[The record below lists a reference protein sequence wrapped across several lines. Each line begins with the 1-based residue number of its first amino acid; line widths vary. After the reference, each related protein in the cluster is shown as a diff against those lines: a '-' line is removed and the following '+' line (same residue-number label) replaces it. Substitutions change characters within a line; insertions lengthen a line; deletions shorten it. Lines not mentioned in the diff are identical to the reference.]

1 MKLRNIHAAKIPTR
15 KVRDYLLS
23 PSHPIGRYKASFF
36 RSLGYDQAQWEV
48 LAADLQALLAG
59 DAKRMEVT
67 EFGTKYEIRSR
78 ITGPNGRIGHIVSAW
93 IILNG
98 EDAPRFVTAYPEG

>member
-1 MKLRNIHAAKIPTR
+1 MKFENIHTAEVPAR

-23 PSHPIGRYKASFF
+23 PNHPIGRYKANFF

-48 LAADLQALLAG
+48 LAADLHALLIENA
-59 DAKRMEVT
+59 EPVETT
-67 EFGTKYEIRSR
+67 EFGTKYEIRGHIS
-78 ITGPNGRIGHIVSAW
+78 GPNGRTGHIVSAW

-98 EDAPRFVTAYPEG
+98 EDTPRFVTAYPES